1 MRTDY
6 EGLYGRDYFAHAAG
20 RTSFQPDFHTTL
32 HDFARRHGLSG
43 LLDLAAGNGTLA
55 ARMAGLGMPARS
67 FDYRGAQEA
76 GVLPLD
82 LTAPIP
88 DATRDAAREGWP
100 GPWLTTCLDAL
111 EHIDPAEVW
120 AALHSLHLLTREW
133 LVVTVSHRPSS
144 QFNRFHATVLPVE
157 TWCAM
162 LEAAG
167 FEVVMVNTPPFVKP
181 ALPPRGMAD
190 LLISQWIAL
199 NPFRA
204 AAPFASSCLVLRKRG
219 ETPPREA
226 VRLRFA
232 SLFPV
237 LAPRPG
243 REAAAPELP
252 RGPVLLHLASLQ
264 DLAIMR
270 PLLAALPPSQWRIGL
285 RSAALGTMSFDG
297 DMIEAFLAARG
308 FAPDRFEDPGE
319 WAEARLEPGGLFLSA
334 HEGSFVRDSVTA
346 SLAAAAVRG
355 RGLPAVQLQ
364 HGIFLPAPE
373 PRPFGMFS
381 THLLSWA
388 PEHAA
393 TLAEAGLRDPP
404 EILVTGC
411 PKFDLLA
418 GRAELAL
425 QFGPWTRRYARVA
438 LIAANT
444 HWRNHGHSQPDM
456 LAAIADI
463 TRRHPDWLFLWKF
476 HPVERHIMPAEL
488 EVGENVLFLT
498 DAVLLCTNLTFQALV
513 GAADVVICTQSTAL
527 LEAAL
532 ADRPFVLLETEAAR
546 GYHHLTPVPAA
557 KVALPGS
564 ATRSTAFRD
573 HYLDPSVAWRGTE
586 LTLAAL
592 ARIAANP
599 PAPHPAWRTMALFGQ
614 HMLDRI
620 RAASNIMQA
629 RDQAL
634 AERAVGLAAPIQEAE
649 GVEVVLRNPNAHCE
663 LRPPLGARLSANRHN
678 VPAPGLEVSGPGFG
692 KFGGIR
698 VNLRAPGIAVVV
710 DLEWLGPPDAGK
722 ERVSLAGEGGTHLME
737 LPIPKGCR
745 GFQLVVRLP
754 DGVTHPR
761 GAQLLM
767 SEMLLL
773 RGDGGARPA

>member
-6 EGLYGRDYFAHAAG
+6 DSLYGRDYFAHAAG
-20 RTSFQPDFHTTL
+20 RTSFQPDFHATL
-32 HDFARRHGLSG
+32 HDFACRHGLTG

-55 ARMAGLGMPARS
+55 ARMAGLGLPARS
-67 FDYRGAQEA
+67 FDYRGAEEA

-82 LTAPIP
+82 LTAPVP
-88 DATRDAAREGWP
+88 DAMRDAAREGWP

-111 EHIDPAEVW
+111 EHIDPAEIW
-120 AALHSLHLLTREW
+120 AALHSLHLLTHEW

-144 QFNRFHATVLPVE
+144 QFNRFHAAILPVE

-167 FEVVMVNTPPFVKP
+167 FEVVLVNTPPFVKP
-181 ALPPRGMAD
+181 ALPPRGVSD
-190 LLISQWIAL
+190 LLLSQWITL

-226 VRLRFA
+226 MRVRFA
-232 SLFPV
+232 ALFPV
-237 LAPRPG
+237 LDPRLG
-243 REAAAPELP
+243 RAAPAAEVP
-252 RGPVLLHLASLQ
+252 QGPVMLHLATLQ

-285 RSAALGTMSFDG
+285 RSVGLGTVGFDG
-297 DMIEAFLAARG
+297 GMIEAFLAARG
-308 FAPDRFEDPGE
+308 FAVEWFEDPAE
-319 WAEARLEPGGLFLSA
+319 WAEARLAPGGLFLSA
-334 HEGSFVRDSVTA
+334 HEGSFSRNSVTA
-346 SLAAAAVRG
+346 SLAAAAARG
-355 RGLPAVQLQ
+355 HGLPAAQMQ
-364 HGIFLPAPE
+364 HGIFLPPPD

-381 THLLSWA
+381 THVLSWA
-388 PEHAA
+388 PEHEA

-404 EILVTGC
+404 DFVVTGC

-425 QFGPWTRRYARVA
+425 QFGPWTRRYAHVA

-444 HWRNHGHSQPDM
+444 HWLNHGHSQPDM

-476 HPVERHIMPAEL
+476 HPVERHIKAAEL

-498 DAVLLCTNLTFQALV
+498 DAMLLCMNLTFQALV
-513 GAADVVICTQSTAL
+513 GAVDVVICTQSTAL

-532 ADRPFVLLETEAAR
+532 ADRPFVLLETGAAQP
-546 GYHHLTPVPAA
+546 YHHLTPIPAA
-557 KVALPGS
+557 EVVLPGS

-592 ARIAANP
+592 ARIAAHP
-599 PAPHPAWRTMALFGQ
+599 PAPHPAWRSVALLGP
-614 HMLDRI
+614 HMLDKL
-620 RAASNIMQA
+620 RAAADIMQA
-629 RDQAL
+629 KDQAL
-634 AERAVGLAAPIQEAE
+634 SERAAGLATPILEAE
-649 GVEVVLRNPNAHCE
+649 GVEVQLRHPNAHCE
-663 LRPPLGARLSANRHN
+663 LRPPLGAKLSANRPN
-678 VPAPGLEVSGPGFG
+678 QPKPALEVSGPGFA

-698 VNLRAPGIAVVV
+698 VNLRAPGHPVVV
-710 DLEWLGPPDAGK
+710 ELEWLGPPEAGK
-722 ERVSLAGEGGTHLME
+722 ESVSLEGEGGKHMME
-737 LPIPKGCR
+737 LPIPKGSR
-745 GFQLVVRLP
+745 GFQLLVRLP

-761 GAQLLM
+761 GARVIMPEIMLM
-767 SEMLLL
+767 RAHAE
-773 RGDGGARPA
+773 AVPA